1 MSKKALGRGLSA
13 LFNPTSPLE
22 NDLLEL
28 GIEQIE
34 PNQSQPRRLFNEAK
48 LEELAAS
55 IRANGMIQPIIVR
68 RDGEGFQIIAGER
81 RWRAAQRAG
90 LTKVACVI
98 KDVKDDEVLAL
109 SLIENIQREELNPIE
124 EATAYKNLIEQLQVT
139 QEEIAQRVGKDRSS
153 ITNALRLLKLPAEIQ
168 QMVEEGLLSMGHA
181 RALLGLET
189 PDQQLALAKR
199 ISSEGLSVRETERL
213 VKGLLEPKTAARA
226 KPEPD
231 PRIEAER
238 ANIRAA
244 ESKLSK
250 KLSTPVK
257 IKFSE
262 NGGAIEIK
270 FTSMEDL
277 TRVYD
282 LLESSAKQN
291 SASEASG

>member
-28 GIEQIE
+28 GIDQIE
-34 PNQSQPRRLFNEAK
+34 PNQSQPRRVFKDDK
-48 LEELAAS
+48 LEELAQS
-55 IRANGMIQPIIVR
+55 IRANGLIQPIIVR
-68 RDGEGFQIIAGER
+68 REGEGFQIIAGER

-90 LTKVACVI
+90 LTKVSCVI
-98 KDVKDDEVLAL
+98 KEVKDENVLAL

-124 EATAYKNLIEQLQVT
+124 EATAYKNLLEQLNVT
-139 QEEIAQRVGKDRSS
+139 QEEIAQQVGKDRSS
-153 ITNALRLLKLPAEIQ
+153 ITNFLRLLKLPVEIQ
-168 QMVEEGLLSMGHA
+168 TMVEEGSLSMGHA
-181 RALLGLET
+181 RALLGLDAVEA
-189 PDQQLALAKR
+189 QLALAQK
-199 ISSEGLSVRETERL
+199 IASEGLSVREAERL
-213 VKGLLEPKTAARA
+213 VKAVQEPKQEA
-226 KPEPD
+226 KPKPTPD
-231 PRIEAER
+231 PQIEAER

-257 IKFSE
+257 IKFSQT
-262 NGGAIEIK
+262 GGAIEIK

-282 LLESSAKQN
+282 LLEAQTKA
-291 SASEASG
+291 ASEFS

>member
-34 PNQSQPRRLFNEAK
+34 PNQAQPRRVFNEEK

-55 IRANGMIQPIIVR
+55 IRANGLIQPIIVR
-68 RDGEGFQIIAGER
+68 RDGESFQIIAGER

-90 LTKVACVI
+90 LTKVPCVI
-98 KDVKDDEVLAL
+98 KDVKDDDVLAL

-124 EATAYKNLIEQLQVT
+124 EATAYKNLIEQLSVT
-139 QEEIAQRVGKDRSS
+139 QEEIAQRVGKTRSS
-153 ITNALRLLKLPAEIQ
+153 VANAMRLLKLPTEIQ

-181 RALLGLET
+181 RALLGLDSEEK
-189 PDQQLALAKR
+189 QLDLAKR
-199 ISSEGLSVRETERL
+199 VASDGLSVRDVERL
-213 VKGLLEPKTAARA
+213 VKEILEPKPEAKP

-231 PRIEAER
+231 PQIEAER

-244 ESKLSK
+244 ETRLSK

-257 IKFSE
+257 IKFSHD
-262 NGGAIEIK
+262 GGAIEIK

-282 LLESSAKQN
+282 LLEESAKQN
-291 SASEASG
+291 SGL

>member
-34 PNQSQPRRLFNEAK
+34 PNQAQPRRLFNEEK

-55 IRANGMIQPIIVR
+55 IRANGLIQPIIVR

-90 LTKVACVI
+90 LTKVSCVI
-98 KDVKDDEVLAL
+98 KDVKENEVLAL

-124 EATAYKNLIEQLQVT
+124 EATAYRNLIEQLQVT

-181 RALLGLET
+181 RALLALDSTEKQLE
-189 PDQQLALAKR
+189 LAGR
-199 ISSEGLSVRETERL
+199 ISREGLSVREAERL
-213 VKGLLEPKTAARA
+213 VKALLEPGPKAKAR
-226 KPEPD
+226 PEPD
-231 PRIEAER
+231 PQIEAER

-244 ESKLSK
+244 ETRLSK

-257 IKFSE
+257 IKFSQD
-262 NGGAIEIK
+262 GGAIEIK
-270 FTSMEDL
+270 FTSMDDL

-282 LLESSAKQN
+282 LLEAQTKT
-291 SASEASG
+291 ASEF

>member
-13 LFNPTSPLE
+13 LFNPTNPLE

-28 GIEQIE
+28 GIDQIE
-34 PNQSQPRRLFNEAK
+34 PNKSQPRRLFNDDK
-48 LEELAAS
+48 LEELAQS
-55 IRANGMIQPIIVR
+55 IRVNGLIQPIIVR
-68 RDGEGFQIIAGER
+68 RAGEGFQIIAGER

-90 LTKVACVI
+90 LTKVSCVI

-124 EATAYKNLIEQLQVT
+124 EANAYKNLIEQLNVT
-139 QEEIAQRVGKDRSS
+139 QEEIARQVGKDRSS
-153 ITNALRLLKLPAEIQ
+153 ITNSMRLLKLPVEVQ
-168 QMVEEGLLSMGHA
+168 QMVEEGSLSMGHA
-181 RALLGLET
+181 RALLGLESG
-189 PDQQLALAKR
+189 DKQLAFAKK
-199 ISSEGLSVRETERL
+199 IVSEALSVRETERL
-213 VKGLLEPKTAARA
+213 VKESQEPKLEAKP

-231 PRIEAER
+231 PQIEAER

-244 ESKLSK
+244 ESKLSR

-257 IKFSE
+257 IKFSQT
-262 NGGAIEIK
+262 GGAIEIK

-282 LLESSAKQN
+282 LLDESAKQN
-291 SASEASG
+291 SAM

>member
-34 PNQSQPRRLFNEAK
+34 PNPSQPRRVFNEEK

-55 IRANGMIQPIIVR
+55 IRANGLIQPIIVR
-68 RDGEGFQIIAGER
+68 RDGESFQIIAGER

-90 LTKVACVI
+90 LTKVPSVI
-98 KDVKDDEVLAL
+98 KDIKDDDVLAL

-124 EATAYKNLIEQLQVT
+124 EATAYKNLIDQLSVT
-139 QEEIAQRVGKDRSS
+139 QEEIAQRVGKTRSS
-153 ITNALRLLKLPAEIQ
+153 VANAMRLLKLPAEIQ

-181 RALLGLET
+181 RALLGLDSEET
-189 PDQQLALAKR
+189 QLDLAKR
-199 ISSEGLSVRETERL
+199 VVSDGLSVREIERL
-213 VKGLLEPKTAARA
+213 VKEILEPKPEAKP

-231 PRIEAER
+231 PQIEAER

-244 ESKLSK
+244 ETRLSK

-257 IKFSE
+257 IKFSQD
-262 NGGAIEIK
+262 GGAIEIK

-282 LLESSAKQN
+282 LLEDSAKQN
-291 SASEASG
+291 SAR

>member
-34 PNQSQPRRLFNEAK
+34 PNQSQPRRVFNEEK

-55 IRANGMIQPIIVR
+55 IRANGLIQPIIVR
-68 RDGEGFQIIAGER
+68 RAGESFQIIAGER

-90 LTKVACVI
+90 LTKVSCVI
-98 KDVKDDEVLAL
+98 KDVKDDDVLAL

-124 EATAYKNLIEQLQVT
+124 EATAYKNLIEQLNVT

-153 ITNALRLLKLPAEIQ
+153 ITNFMRLLKLPAEIQ
-168 QMVEEGLLSMGHA
+168 QMVEEGLISMGHA
-181 RALLGLET
+181 RALLALDSAEK
-189 PDQQLALAKR
+189 QIALAKR
-199 ISSEGLSVRETERL
+199 VSSEGLSVRETERL
-213 VKGLLEPKTAARA
+213 VKGLLEPKPEAKA

-231 PRIEAER
+231 PQIETER

-244 ESKLSK
+244 ETRLSK

-257 IKFSE
+257 IKFSQD
-262 NGGAIEIK
+262 GGAIEIK

-282 LLESSAKQN
+282 LLEAQTK
-291 SASEASG
+291 ATSEF

>member
-1 MSKKALGRGLSA
+1 MSKKALGRGLNA

-28 GIEQIE
+28 GIEQIQ
-34 PNQSQPRRLFNEAK
+34 PNQSQPRRIFNEEK

-55 IRANGMIQPIIVR
+55 IRANGLIQPIIVR
-68 RDGEGFQIIAGER
+68 RDGESFQIIAGER

-90 LTKVACVI
+90 LTKVSCVI
-98 KDVKDDEVLAL
+98 KDVKDNDVLAL

-124 EATAYKNLIEQLQVT
+124 EATAYKNLIEQLNVT

-153 ITNALRLLKLPAEIQ
+153 ITNFMRLLKLPAEIQ

-181 RALLGLET
+181 RALL
-189 PDQQLALAKR
+189 ALDAPEKQIDIAKR
-199 ISSEGLSVRETERL
+199 VSSEGLSVRETERL
-213 VKGLLEPKTAARA
+213 VKGLLEPKPEAKP

-231 PRIEAER
+231 PQIEAER

-244 ESKLSK
+244 ETRLSK

-257 IKFSE
+257 IKFSPD
-262 NGGAIEIK
+262 GGAIEIK

-282 LLESSAKQN
+282 LLEDSAKQN
-291 SASEASG
+291 R

>member
-34 PNQSQPRRLFNEAK
+34 PNQSQPRRVFNEEK

-55 IRANGMIQPIIVR
+55 IRANGLIQPIIVR
-68 RDGEGFQIIAGER
+68 RTGESFQIIAGER

-90 LTKVACVI
+90 LTKVSCVI
-98 KDVKDDEVLAL
+98 KDVKDDDVLAL

-124 EATAYKNLIEQLQVT
+124 EATAYKNLIEQLNVT

-153 ITNALRLLKLPAEIQ
+153 ITNFMRLLKLPAEIQ
-168 QMVEEGLLSMGHA
+168 QMVEEGLISMGHA
-181 RALLGLET
+181 RALLALDSAEK
-189 PDQQLALAKR
+189 QIALAKR
-199 ISSEGLSVRETERL
+199 VNSEGLSVRETERL
-213 VKGLLEPKTAARA
+213 VKGLLEPKPEAKA

-231 PRIEAER
+231 PQIETER

-244 ESKLSK
+244 ETRLSK

-257 IKFSE
+257 IKFSQD
-262 NGGAIEIK
+262 GGAIEIK

-282 LLESSAKQN
+282 LLEAQTK
-291 SASEASG
+291 ATSEF

>member
-1 MSKKALGRGLSA
+1 MSKKALGRGLNA

-28 GIEQIE
+28 GIEQIQ
-34 PNQSQPRRLFNEAK
+34 PNQSQPRRIFNEEK

-55 IRANGMIQPIIVR
+55 IRANGLIQPIIVR
-68 RDGEGFQIIAGER
+68 RDGESFQIIAGER

-90 LTKVACVI
+90 LTKVSCVI
-98 KDVKDDEVLAL
+98 KDVKDNDVLAL

-124 EATAYKNLIEQLQVT
+124 EATAYKNLIEQLNVT

-153 ITNALRLLKLPAEIQ
+153 ITNFMRLLKLPAEIQ

-181 RALLGLET
+181 RALLALDAAEKQI
-189 PDQQLALAKR
+189 DLAKR
-199 ISSEGLSVRETERL
+199 VSSEGLSVRETERL
-213 VKGLLEPKTAARA
+213 VKGLLEPKPEAKP

-231 PRIEAER
+231 PQIEAER

-244 ESKLSK
+244 ETRLSK

-257 IKFSE
+257 IKFSPD
-262 NGGAIEIK
+262 GGAIEIK

-282 LLESSAKQN
+282 LLEDSAKQN
-291 SASEASG
+291 R